1 MSAYDLTRVATKR
14 SERQTGQSGHVA
26 RLTSALEEAKKG
38 LEAIASPVQ
47 STFGSLQTLAIRTL
61 NRIKELT
68 EEEK

>member
-14 SERQTGQSGHVA
+14 REGKGGRDEARIA

-38 LEAIASPVQ
+38 LEEIQANGTIMCEDHRIA
-47 STFGSLQTLAIRTL
+47 RDTL

-68 EEEK
+68 EEGK